1 MSDQNPALA
10 ETPLASRAMRAAT
23 WRFATMTLSTAVQFA
38 VGIVLARLLPP
49 SDFGLIA
56 LAFLL
61 AGLAKLVANLGL
73 PNALVQRDVLT
84 ERHIRTAFTASIL
97 LGCFVSVVVW
107 FAAPL
112 STLIFDEAELP
123 GILRVYSLTFVING
137 FSNTAGA
144 LARRQLDFKTLFFVG
159 IIGYLFGYAAVS
171 IPMAVMG
178 FGVWSFVAGRMGLV
192 LVQSILLLSWVRHSI
207 KPLIAP
213 TELRHLLGFGTG
225 NALNE
230 FLQYL
235 ARSGDTFVVGRWVGG
250 ATPLGLYNRAF
261 QQMRLASDS
270 LGQLLVSVL
279 FPTFA
284 KLQSDP
290 RRFGIA
296 FLWSIEL
303 ATLLTAPLMAGMVV
317 AAPHL
322 IVGLYGRNWVGSVQP
337 FQVLA
342 LGGVLATLYPLAT
355 VAAEALGRV
364 YAVSLRSGIFAAAVV
379 ILGIIAIPW
388 GITGVSA
395 AVVVSYGIIYIMTS
409 SLAVQAAGVS
419 RRKFLRA
426 HVPGTAVAIVVGSV
440 AMATRLGLERLQLPH
455 LVILAVLIGAC
466 AISMW
471 ASIRWL
477 PRSMRP
483 DQLIAQIRASA
494 PRVPARVDRLLEI
507 ILGDL
512 EQPATGSGAEE

>member
-1 MSDQNPALA
+1 MNDQNLDPV
-10 ETPLASRAMRAAT
+10 EVPLASRAMRAAT
-23 WRFATMTLSTAVQFA
+23 WRFATMTISTAVQFA

-61 AGLAKLVANLGL
+61 AGLATLVANLGL
-73 PNALVQRDVLT
+73 PNAVVQRDILT
-84 ERHIRTAFTASIL
+84 EKHVRVAFTVSIL
-97 LGCFVSVVVW
+97 LGCLVTAVVW
-107 FAAPL
+107 LAAPL
-112 STLIFDEAELP
+112 STFIFDEPELP
-123 GILRVYSLTFVING
+123 GILRVYSLTFVISG
-137 FSNTAGA
+137 FSNTSGA
-144 LARRQLDFKTLFFVG
+144 LARRQLDFRTLFFVG
-159 IIGYLFGYAAVS
+159 IIGYVFGYAAIA

-192 LVQSILLLSWVRHSI
+192 FVQAILLLFWVRHSF
-207 KPLIAP
+207 KPLLAP

-284 KLQSDP
+284 RLQSDP
-290 RRFGIA
+290 KLFGIA

-303 ATLLTAPLMAGMVV
+303 ATLLSAPLMAGMFV

-322 IVGLYGRNWVGSVQP
+322 MVGLYGPNWLGSVQP
-337 FQVLA
+337 FQFLA

-395 AVVVSYGIIYIMTS
+395 AVVVSYAIVYFMTS
-409 SLAVQAAGVS
+409 SLAVRAAGIS
-419 RRKFLRA
+419 RRGFLRA
-426 HVPGTAVAIVVGSV
+426 HVPGLAVAGVVGTV
-440 AMATRLGLERLQLPH
+440 AMVTRLGLEHFRLPH

-466 AISMW
+466 AVSMW

-494 PRVPARVDRLLEI
+494 PKVPARLDRLLELL
-507 ILGDL
+507 LGDL
-512 EQPATGSGAEE
+512 EPPAQEFSADE